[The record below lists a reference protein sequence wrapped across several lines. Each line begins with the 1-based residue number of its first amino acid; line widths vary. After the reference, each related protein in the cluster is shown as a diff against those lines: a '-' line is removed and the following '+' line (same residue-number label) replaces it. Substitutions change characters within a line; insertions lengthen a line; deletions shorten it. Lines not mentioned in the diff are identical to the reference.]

1 METVIIHG
9 QNHKGSTYHIASNLA
24 LKVGGNI
31 KEFFLPKD
39 FGEFCTGC
47 TKCFLESEKQCPH
60 FDRLNPITETID
72 KADLIILASPVY
84 VMHPTGSMKAF
95 LDHYGYRWMV
105 HRPEETM
112 FSKQGVCISTAAGG
126 GMKSANKDMA
136 DSLFFWGVAEIYT
149 YGKAVQAV
157 KWQDVSEKNKKSI
170 DKALSSL
177 AKKITDKYGKAKPGI
192 KTKLMFNII
201 RLLQNKIRNRTDTDY
216 WQEKGWRDKNRP
228 WK

>member
-1 METVIIHG
+1 
-9 QNHKGSTYHIASNLA
+9 
-24 LKVGGNI
+24 
-31 KEFFLPKD
+31 
-39 FGEFCTGC
+39 
-47 TKCFLESEKQCPH
+47 
-60 FDRLNPITETID
+60 
-72 KADLIILASPVY
+72 
-84 VMHPTGSMKAF
+84 
-95 LDHYGYRWMV
+95 
-105 HRPEETM
+105 M

-157 KWQDVSEKNKKSI
+157 KWQDVSEKDKKSI

-192 KTKLMFNII
+192 KTKLMFNIM
-201 RLLQNKIRNRTDTDY
+201 RLLQNKVRNRADTDY

>member
-60 FDRLNPITETID
+60 FDKLNPITETID

-95 LDHYGYRWMV
+95 LDHYGYRWMA

-112 FSKQGVCISTAAGG
+112 FSKQDVCISTI
-126 GMKSANKDMA
+126 M
-136 DSLFFWGVAEIYT
+136 
-149 YGKAVQAV
+149 
-157 KWQDVSEKNKKSI
+157 
-170 DKALSSL
+170 
-177 AKKITDKYGKAKPGI
+177 
-192 KTKLMFNII
+192 
-201 RLLQNKIRNRTDTDY
+201 RLLQNKVRNRADTDY